1 MSGRPRA
8 APGADAGDAGLEAE
22 AERRGAPVVERRSDV
37 EGCACLECRPVDAT
51 ALRRSLLDALGWSV
65 RLCLSRPSV
74 VLLVLALVAG
84 RRVLEAV
91 ALVPPPAQE
100 TLHGATTFA
109 LLFVLRGHVGTVA
122 AGELTGDRVAPVDA
136 ARRALAR
143 TPALAATGAV
153 LVWLLLFAS
162 SVAIAPVVALFFAA
176 SHFSLPWVVPAAS
189 VVIPLAIA
197 GPLLFV
203 AFRCWFAVE
212 ACVLGRYGPIGSLRV
227 SWALTSNH
235 PWKLLVALLPIVATG
250 VASSAGLRPGGD
262 LVPFTAGPV
271 LDAVAT
277 SAGELTSVVWYAVYA
292 HLYVQA
298 AVDG

>member
-1 MSGRPRA
+1 MTGGSPTART
-8 APGADAGDAGLEAE
+8 AE
-22 AERRGAPVVERRSDV
+22 AVEGGVDSRGAPVVERRSDA

-84 RRVLEAV
+84 RRLLEAV
-91 ALVPPPAQE
+91 SLLPPPAAE
-100 TLHGATTFA
+100 TLHGVTTFA

-122 AGELTGDRVAPVDA
+122 AGELTGDRVTPVDA

-143 TPALAATGAV
+143 TPALVGLAAV
-153 LVWLLLFAS
+153 FVWLLLFTS
-162 SVAIAPVVALFFAA
+162 SVAITPVVALFFAA
-176 SHFSLPWVVPAAS
+176 SYLSLPWVVPAAS
-189 VVIPLAIA
+189 VVVPLAIA

-212 ACVLGRYGPIGSLRV
+212 ACVVGRYGPIGSVRV

-235 PWKLLVALLPIVATG
+235 PWKLLLALLPVVGAG
-250 VASSAGLRPGGD
+250 VAAAVGLGPGGD
-262 LVPFTAGPV
+262 LSPFTAGPV
-271 LDAVAT
+271 LDALAT

-292 HLYVQA
+292 HLYVQG